1 MPHHRTLELYS
12 LLARSRVM
20 AVRGFHVQLSGDVV
34 HITRAEAFVGS
45 WRPEGE
51 KFVFLA
57 GCHPGTRS
65 VAGSVDEALH
75 LTMTALNDY
84 CE

>member
-1 MPHHRTLELYS
+1 MPHHRTHELFT
-12 LLARSRVM
+12 LLARSRIM
-20 AVRGFHVQLSGDVV
+20 AIRGFSVQLSGDVV
-34 HITRAEAFVGS
+34 HITRAESLVGS
-45 WRPEGE
+45 WRSEGE

-57 GCHPGTRS
+57 GCQPGTRS
-65 VAGSVDEALH
+65 VAGNVNEAVH